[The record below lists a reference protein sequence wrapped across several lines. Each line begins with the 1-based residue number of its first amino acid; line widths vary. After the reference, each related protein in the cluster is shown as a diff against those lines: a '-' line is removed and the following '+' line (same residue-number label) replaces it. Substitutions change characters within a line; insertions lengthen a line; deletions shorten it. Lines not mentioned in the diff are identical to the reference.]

1 MRLPGGLGNVVA
13 ALSQTGYRRF
23 VIANVVSLSGT
34 WLQRIAVGWLAW
46 ELTRSAAW
54 LGLIAMADLIPP
66 LFLAPLTGAL
76 ADRREKLRLIRVT
89 QSAGLAQ
96 AVLLAMLAAL
106 GWLEIWGLFLLTVG
120 LGVINATNQPARLA
134 LVPLL
139 VDRAMLP
146 AAIAIN
152 SITFN
157 LARFIGP
164 AIGGLVL
171 ATGGSTL
178 AFALNAVT
186 YVGFLVA
193 IRGIHVVEQ
202 PATGV
207 RPGMWRESAA
217 GIAYAAGHP
226 AIGPIFLLMA
236 LGGFG
241 ARGML
246 ELLPGFADRVFASGA
261 DGFASLMAVL
271 GLGAVGG
278 GLYMMIRSGGVNGL
292 TRMVIHGS
300 GGLGL
305 ALAAFLASPTLALAL
320 VAIFVVGTMAVLSA
334 IAAQTL
340 VQYAAAPATR
350 GRTFALYG
358 MILTAGPALGALVFG
373 ALSELIGL
381 RLAGAIG
388 VAVALAGW
396 LLALRRRGGIAG
408 AETTAAG

>member
-1 MRLPGGLGNVVA
+1 MRLPGGLGNVAA

-23 VIANVVSLSGT
+23 VIANIVSLSGT

-46 ELTRSAAW
+46 ELTHSAAW
-54 LGLIAMADLIPP
+54 LGLMAMADLIPP

-76 ADRREKLRLIRVT
+76 ADRHDKLRLIRVT
-89 QSAGLAQ
+89 QSGGLVQ
-96 AVLLAMLAAL
+96 AVLLALLAGF
-106 GWLEIWGLFLLTVG
+106 GWLDIWGLFFLTIG
-120 LGVINATNQPARLA
+120 LGVLNATNQPARLA
-134 LVPLL
+134 LMPLL

-157 LARFIGP
+157 VARFIGP

-171 ATGGSTL
+171 ANGGSTL

-186 YVGFLVA
+186 YVGFLAA
-193 IRGIHVVEQ
+193 IHGIRVVDP
-202 PATGV
+202 PAAGA
-207 RPGMWRESAA
+207 RPSVWRDSVA
-217 GIAYAAGHP
+217 GIAYAARHP

-271 GLGAVGG
+271 GLGAVMG
-278 GLYMMIRSGGVNGL
+278 GLFMMVRPGGVAGL
-292 TRMVIHGS
+292 SRLVIHGS

-305 ALAAFLASPTLALAL
+305 ALAAFLASPTLTLGL
-320 VAIFVVGTMAVLSA
+320 IAIFVVGTMAVLSA
-334 IAAQTL
+334 ISAQTL
-340 VQYAAAPATR
+340 VQYAAAVATR
-350 GRTFALYG
+350 GRTLALYG
-358 MILTAGPALGALVFG
+358 MILTAGPALGALAFG
-373 ALSELIGL
+373 ALSEQIGL
-381 RLAGAIG
+381 RQAGAVG
-388 VAVALAGW
+388 VTVALAGW
-396 LLALRRRGGIAG
+396 FLALRRRDGIAG
-408 AETTAAG
+408 AETSAA